1 MRTIELFA
9 AYVVAGSLA
18 AALVSRGR
26 GAHQL
31 WQMPLMVLLWPVLLP
46 FSLQRPEARRGTGN
60 GGVPDHVVADVRSRL
75 DRTAEMVKRI
85 DDVLA
90 RPLFDEAEAR
100 RRLAAIGNDPAVT
113 GSVQAAAIEGRLRN
127 IERLRA
133 LKQRCVRELEE
144 ARELFLQLE
153 SQRELV
159 EVVGVVDDA
168 GQQLIVELQTRLDV
182 LDALTEGGLS

>member
-46 FSLQRPEARRGTGN
+46 FSLQRPEARRGS
-60 GGVPDHVVADVRSRL
+60 GVPDHLVADVRSRL

-85 DDVLA
+85 DEVLA

-100 RRLAAIGNDPAVT
+100 RRLEALGSDPAAA
-113 GSVQAAAIEGRLRN
+113 GSVQAVEGRLRN

-133 LKQRCVRELEE
+133 LKQRCTRELEE

-159 EVVGVVDDA
+159 EVVGDVDDA
-168 GQQLIVELQTRLDV
+168 GQQLIVELQARLDV